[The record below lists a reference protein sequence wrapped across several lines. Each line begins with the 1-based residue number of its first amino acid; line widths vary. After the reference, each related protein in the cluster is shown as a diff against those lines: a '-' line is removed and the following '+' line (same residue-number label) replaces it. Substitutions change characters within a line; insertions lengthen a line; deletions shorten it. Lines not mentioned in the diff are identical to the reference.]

1 MNRYCRKQAATHPNC
16 LKSDKV
22 SHAFDQAAHAPVHH
36 SLRRRIPALPLSC
49 LRHPCPLRYWNIQ
62 EPIFIVRKALTELL
76 CPQWSKIVT
85 YSLGSPRV
93 FAHGARTAGTPDR
106 IRASKAFCGTAGS
119 GHSRLAYLQW
129 NFSPRANISMIACI
143 RFSLVSGFFAV
154 WSR

>member
-1 MNRYCRKQAATHPNC
+1 MNRYCCKRAATHPN
-16 LKSDKV
+16 D

-93 FAHGARTAGTPDR
+93 FAHG
-106 IRASKAFCGTAGS
+106 GS
-119 GHSRLAYLQW
+119 HSRHARPHPRHKSLLW
-129 NFSPRANISMIACI
+129 NAGKRTLSVGLPSMELLSPGQHLDDR
-143 RFSLVSGFFAV
+143 LHPLLSGFRV
-154 WSR
+154 LRSLEPVSY